1 MPVFDYVAK
10 SDGGQMVEGTLSA
23 ADRNEAAKIIRQE
36 GSFPVKITAAGGA
49 KSRTKLSNVTI
60 GGPGRER
67 YRADDLIFFTSQ
79 MAVMVETGVSLS
91 EALEACVHEGNS
103 PRFARALTGVIAKV
117 QAGRELSAAMA
128 EYPTVFPTLYVSLI
142 RASEASGQ
150 LGPIMKRLAEHLD
163 RQRALTKKIKGAI
176 TYPIVMIV
184 FAIGTTIFLVTYV
197 LPKFAEIYKGREDS
211 LPKLTRV
218 LLAVSDWIGSYGIYV
233 GLVLL
238 AGGIASFFY
247 LRTPNGRIFKD
258 KLKLSMPILGPLYH
272 KTYLARSLRTLG
284 TMIQSGV
291 SMLEGVRLTTKVCD
305 SIQYEN
311 LWKNV
316 NERIEAGRQI
326 SEALEQNKHI
336 PRSILK
342 MLGAGERSGQLGTVM
357 GRVATFCEDE
367 LNQSIKTITS
377 MIEPAIVAFLG
388 VVVGGLVLAML
399 LPIFTISK
407 AMH

>member
-1 MPVFDYVAK
+1 MAVFDYVAK
-10 SDGGQMVEGTLSA
+10 NDAGQVVEGKVTA
-23 ADRNEAAKIIRQE
+23 ADRAEAARIIRQE
-36 GSFPVKITAAGGA
+36 GNFVVKLQASGGKSTAKAPG
-49 KSRTKLSNVTI
+49 VQI
-60 GGPGRER
+60 GRLGRER
-67 YRADDLIFFTSQ
+67 YRPDDLIFFTNQ

-91 EALEACVHEGNS
+91 EALEACAHEGNS
-103 PRFARALTGVIAKV
+103 PRFARALNGVIAKV
-117 QAGRELSAAMA
+117 QAGKELSGAMA
-128 EYPTVFPTLYVSLI
+128 EYPTVFPSLYISLV

-163 RQRALTKKIKGAI
+163 RQRSLMKKIKGAV
-176 TYPIVMIV
+176 TYPIVMVV
-184 FAIGTTIFLVTYV
+184 FALGTTIFLVTYV
-197 LPKFAEIYKGREDS
+197 LPKFADIYKGREDA
-211 LPKLTRV
+211 LPTLTKV
-218 LLAVSDWIGSYGIYV
+218 LLGFSGWVGSYGIYV
-233 GLVLL
+233 GALLVA
-238 AGGIASFFY
+238 AGIGAFFY
-247 LRTPNGRIFKD
+247 LRTPNGKVFADR
-258 KLKLSMPILGPLYH
+258 LKLSLPLLGPLYH

-326 SEALEQNKHI
+326 SEALECNKQI

-342 MLGAGERSGQLGTVM
+342 MLSAGEKSGQLGTVM
-357 GRVATFCEDE
+357 GRVASFCEDE
-367 LNQSIKTITS
+367 LNTSIKTITGL
-377 MIEPAIVAFLG
+377 IEPAIVAFLG

-407 AMH
+407 AIH

>member
-1 MPVFDYVAK
+1 MAVFEYVAK
-10 SDGGQMVEGTLSA
+10 NDAGQVVEGKVTA
-23 ADRNEAAKIIRQE
+23 ADRAEAARIVRQE
-36 GSFPVKITAAGGA
+36 GSFVIKLQAAGGRSQA
-49 KSRTKLSNVTI
+49 KPSGIHI
-60 GGPGRER
+60 GRVGRER
-67 YRADDLIFFTSQ
+67 YRPDDLIFFTNQ

-91 EALEACVHEGNS
+91 EALEACVHDGNS
-103 PRFARALTGVIAKV
+103 PRFARALNGVIGKV
-117 QAGRELSAAMA
+117 QAGKELSAAMA
-128 EYPTVFPTLYVSLI
+128 EYPTVFPTLYVSLV

-163 RQRALTKKIKGAI
+163 RQRTLTKKIKGAV
-176 TYPIVMIV
+176 TYPIVMLV
-184 FAIGTTIFLVTYV
+184 FALGTTIFLVTFV
-197 LPKFAEIYKGREDS
+197 LPKFADIYKGREDA
-211 LPKLTRV
+211 LPTLTKV
-218 LLAVSDWIGSYGIYV
+218 LLTFSGWVGSYGIYV
-233 GLVLL
+233 GVLL
-238 AGGIASFFY
+238 LAAGIGAFY
-247 LRTPNGRIFKD
+247 YMRTPNGRVFAD
-258 KLKLSMPILGPLYH
+258 RLKLSLPILGPLYH

-326 SEALEQNKHI
+326 SEALECNKHI

-342 MLGAGERSGQLGTVM
+342 MLGAGEKSGQLGVVM
-357 GRVATFCEDE
+357 GRVASFCEDE
-367 LNQSIKTITS
+367 LNTTIKTMTGL
-377 MIEPAIVAFLG
+377 IEPAIVAFLG

-407 AMH
+407 AIH